1 MREVVLDTETTG
13 LDYNKGDRLVEIGAL
28 ELINHIPTGKTFHS
42 YLNPSIE
49 KEMPNESFKVH
60 GLTTE
65 FLSNKPFFSEVV
77 ERFLAFLGDS
87 NLIIHNAK
95 FDIGFINYEL
105 QLLENSNQQVYK
117 RLPHK
122 EIRKEIII
130 DTLEIA
136 KALYPGKSVS
146 LDSLC
151 IKFGIDNR
159 RKGKHGALI
168 DSEILSEVY
177 LELSGGKQP
186 GFEFSSFGLENKDVL
201 ENSKERKKF
210 TRKNLL
216 TGNRLSKEEIKLHSE
231 YISEMKKNYWT
242 LFLIL
247 VLSKSK
253 KLMFLI
259 SILGIPL
266 SIIV

>member
-1 MREVVLDTETTG
+1 MREIVLDTETTG
-13 LDYNKGDRLVEIGAL
+13 LDYNKGDRLVEIGAI

-42 YLNPSIE
+42 YLNPVIDR
-49 KEMPNESFKVH
+49 EMPQEAFNVH

-65 FLSNKPFFSEVV
+65 FLSNKPLFSEIVGS
-77 ERFLAFLGDS
+77 FLSFLGGS

-105 QLLENSNQQVYK
+105 QLLENSNQKVYK
-117 RLPHK
+117 KLPYK
-122 EIRKEIII
+122 EIRKEVII
-130 DTLEIA
+130 DTLDIA
-136 KALYPGKSVS
+136 KNLYPGKSVS

-151 IKFGIDNR
+151 VKFGINNK

-186 GFEFSSFGLENKDVL
+186 GFEFSSIDLTTKHFL

-216 TGNRLSKEEIKLHSE
+216 TENRLSEEEIELHSE
-231 YISEMKKNYWT
+231 YISKMKKNFWT
-242 LFLIL
+242 
-247 VLSKSK
+247 
-253 KLMFLI
+253 
-259 SILGIPL
+259 
-266 SIIV
+266 

>member
-1 MREVVLDTETTG
+1 MREIVLDTETTG
-13 LDYNKGDRLVEIGAL
+13 LDYNKGDRLVEIGAI

-42 YLNPSIE
+42 YLNPVMDR
-49 KEMPNESFKVH
+49 EMPQEAFNVH

-65 FLSNKPFFSEVV
+65 FLSNKPLFSEVV
-77 ERFLAFLGDS
+77 ESFLSFLGES
-87 NLIIHNAK
+87 NLVIHNAK

-117 RLPHK
+117 KLPYK

-130 DTLEIA
+130 DTLDIA
-136 KALYPGKSVS
+136 KNLYPGKSVS

-151 IKFGIDNR
+151 VKFGISNK

-168 DSEILSEVY
+168 DSEILAEVY

-186 GFEFSSFGLENKDVL
+186 GFEFSNIGLKTKYFL
-201 ENSKERKKF
+201 EDSKERKKF

-216 TGNRLSKEEIKLHSE
+216 TENRLSKEEISLHSE
-231 YISEMKKNYWT
+231 YISKMKKNYWA
-242 LFLIL
+242 
-247 VLSKSK
+247 
-253 KLMFLI
+253 
-259 SILGIPL
+259 
-266 SIIV
+266 

>member
-95 FDIGFINYEL
+95 FDIGFLNYEL
-105 QLLENSNQQVYK
+105 HLLENSNQKVYE
-117 RLPHK
+117 RLPYV
-122 EIRKEIII
+122 EIRKENII
-130 DTLEIA
+130 DTLDIA
-136 KALYPGKSVS
+136 KTLYPGKSVS

-151 IKFGIDNR
+151 VKFGINNK

-186 GFEFSSFGLENKDVL
+186 GFEFSSLGLETKDIL
-201 ENSKERKKF
+201 GHSKERKKF
-210 TRKNLL
+210 IRKNRLIE
-216 TGNRLSKEEIKLHSE
+216 NRLSKEEIGLHVE
-231 YISEMKKNYWT
+231 FISEMKKNFWT
-242 LFLIL
+242 
-247 VLSKSK
+247 
-253 KLMFLI
+253 
-259 SILGIPL
+259 
-266 SIIV
+266 

>member
-13 LDYNKGDRLVEIGAL
+13 LDYNKGDRLVEIGAI

-42 YLNPSIE
+42 YLNPVIE
-49 KEMPNESFKVH
+49 REMPQEAFKVH

-65 FLSNKPFFSEVV
+65 FLSNKPLFAEVV
-77 ERFLAFLGDS
+77 ERLLVFLGDS
-87 NLIIHNAK
+87 NLIIHNAN

-105 QLLENSNQQVYK
+105 QLLQNSNQQVYK
-117 RLPHK
+117 RLPYK

-130 DTLEIA
+130 DTLDIA
-136 KALYPGKSVS
+136 KSLYPGKSVS

-151 IKFGIDNR
+151 VKFGINNK

-186 GFEFSSFGLENKDVL
+186 GFEFSSIGLKTKYYLENI
-201 ENSKERKKF
+201 KERKKF
-210 TRKNLL
+210 TRKNFL
-216 TGNRLSKEEIKLHSE
+216 TENRLSEEEIGLHSE
-231 YISEMKKNYWT
+231 YISKMKKNYWT
-242 LFLIL
+242 
-247 VLSKSK
+247 
-253 KLMFLI
+253 
-259 SILGIPL
+259 
-266 SIIV
+266 